1 VFSYIFLNKNKTE
14 NPSSQLGCGP
24 FTTTTKTKT
33 KTKPNVD
40 PARLFEFACIKKSKL
55 LCVYN
60 VFTNVKKCVK
70 KD

>member
-33 KTKPNVD
+33 KPNVD
-40 PARLFEFACIKKSKL
+40 PARLFELACIKKSKL